1 MPPSVFCIGSALL
14 GGSIYRATGD
24 LDFTG
29 YGGSEPTDVL
39 VIMREV
45 CAVPVSEDGVVFEAA
60 SLTAEA
66 IRGDAEYGG
75 LRLKFRVALRVAR
88 IPMQIDI
95 GFGNAI
101 EPPATMALYPT
112 LLDMPAPRI
121 RAYPQEAV
129 VAEKLHAMVV
139 LGERNSR
146 YQDFYD
152 RYVLGRQF
160 AFDGVRLTAVVAATF
175 ARRQTAIGVA
185 LPVALASR
193 FYADD
198 ARGTQWRAYL
208 ARNPL
213 PRASS
218 DWIAVGE
225 VLRKFLA
232 PLWSAIAE
240 GRALSERWP
249 PTGPWMAP

>member
-1 MPPSVFCIGSALL
+1 MLFPLL

-29 YGGSEPTDVL
+29 YGDSESTDVL

-45 CAVPVSEDGVVFEAA
+45 CAVPVSEDGVVFEAT

-75 LRLKFRVALRVAR
+75 LRLKFRATLGVAR

-95 GFGNAI
+95 GFRNTI
-101 EPPATMALYPT
+101 EPPATEALYPT

-121 RAYPQEAV
+121 RAYPAESV

-146 YQDFYD
+146 YKDF
-152 RYVLGRQF
+152 
-160 AFDGVRLTAVVAATF
+160 
-175 ARRQTAIGVA
+175 
-185 LPVALASR
+185 
-193 FYADD
+193 
-198 ARGTQWRAYL
+198 
-208 ARNPL
+208 
-213 PRASS
+213 
-218 DWIAVGE
+218 
-225 VLRKFLA
+225 
-232 PLWSAIAE
+232 
-240 GRALSERWP
+240 
-249 PTGPWMAP
+249 